1 MPINSTRGAASA
13 KGFGFTAGGNPYICA
28 SGGTVVT
35 CGDFKTHIF
44 TGPGSFVVNKSP
56 SSPSNTGVD
65 YFVVAGGG
73 GAISRGAPTNVGG
86 AGAGGFRLSNSYGL
100 SAPTMS
106 PLSSPSGLSVLSQSY
121 PITVGAGGAGAGVC
135 GPQASAKG
143 SDSIFSTITSTG
155 GGSNGTNQGVAGA
168 PGGSAGGG
176 TGTTGG
182 GTGNSPPVSPSQGNN
197 GGNGSDGVSQGTH
210 GGGGGGAGVAGEN
223 APGPSGGGGVGG
235 DGSFIAPGFIGS
247 TAPSYGTTGPVSSTR
262 YFAGGGGGG
271 SNNSASKPGGAGGG
285 GPAEP
290 GPAPSHNATINTGGG
305 SGGNAGG
312 GDGGSGIV
320 MIRYRY
326 K

>member
-1 MPINSTRGAASA
+1 MPINSTRGAGSA
-13 KGFGFTAGGNPYICA
+13 KGFGFTSGANPYICA

-56 SSPSNTGVD
+56 SSPSNIGVD

-73 GAISRGAPTNVGG
+73 GDALIGTPCNTGG
-86 AGAGGFRLSNSYGL
+86 SGAGGFRLSNSYGL
-100 SAPTMS
+100 PNMS
-106 PLSSPSGLSVLSQSY
+106 PLSNPAGLSVAVQSY
-121 PITVGAGGAGAGVC
+121 PITVGAGGAGTAPGSQP
-135 GPQASAKG
+135 GSKG
-143 SDSIFSTITSTG
+143 NDSIFSTITSTG
-155 GGSNGTNQGVAGA
+155 GGVNGGNQSSPGS

-197 GGNGSDGVSQGTH
+197 GGSGSDGVSAGTH
-210 GGGGGGAGVAGEN
+210 GGGGGGAGAAGAN
-223 APGPSGGGGVGG
+223 ACGPSGGGGVGG
-235 DGSFIAPGFIGS
+235 DGSYISPSFIGS

-271 SNNSASKPGGAGGG
+271 SNNSTRKAGGAGGG
-285 GPAEP
+285 GPAANEP
-290 GPAPSHNATINTGGG
+290 KAGVVNTGGG
-305 SGGNAGG
+305 AGG
-312 GDGGSGIV
+312 QASVENGGSGIV
-320 MIRYRY
+320 MIRYRF